1 LSLSILKMSKES
13 DNGTNTGMVADINVD
28 KTKMVENIAEAKRL
42 RQEANECFK
51 NEQYERAIELYT
63 DALKYTPADPQLLGN
78 RSLAN
83 LRIELY
89 GSALADATSAIEI
102 DRGYVKGYYRR
113 AQANMAL
120 GKFKLALMDYEAVVK
135 VRPQDKDAKNKLV
148 ECRRI
153 VKQLAFAK
161 AISVETSEKSAVDS
175 INLESIIVED
185 DYDGPVLEDGKVTL
199 QFLEKLK
206 ETFKNQ
212 KRLHKKFAFNI
223 LIEIRKFFLE
233 EPTLVDITVPKDK
246 KFTICGDIHG
256 QFYDLLNIFEI
267 NGAPSEENPYL
278 FNGDFVDRGSF
289 SVETVFTLF
298 SYKLLY
304 PRHVFLSRGNHESE
318 LMNRMYGFEGE
329 VRSKFSAQMAELFT
343 EVFNTLP
350 LAHLINKR
358 VLVMH
363 GGLFSED
370 GITLDDIR
378 GVSRFRQP
386 PDEGLMCELLWSDPQ
401 DGNGRASSK
410 RGVGIQFGP
419 NVTKEFCK
427 HNNLDYIVRSH
438 EVKPIGYEVAHDGK
452 CITVFSAPNYCDTI
466 GNKGA
471 FIVITGSDLTPKF
484 TTYEAV
490 DHPKVT
496 PMARIMSSLFSPT
509 FRPPPSVVFRAPD
522 FQGSGVITLDSFFSH
537 FSQTIDES
545 ADDVALLRFGS
556 SNDALCLLVDDK
568 FILCPLNEIW
578 NSCGSSCEETCES
591 IVSGK
596 DTPCTLQCVPG
607 CFCVEGFVRD
617 SRGRCIPMSLC
628 PNKVN
633 SSCPENEVFQECG
646 SACPETCDT
655 VSSGFERPCTGNCI
669 AGCFCKNGYVRGYDG
684 KCIPPEDCGKPNN
697 DKCGS
702 NEVFMKCG
710 SACPATCDS
719 IRSENIIPC
728 TKECVSG
735 CFCKSGYV
743 RASTGECLAPEAC
756 GDFFVCGPNE
766 IYKQCGT
773 ACPATCEEPNPSCSL
788 ICASGCFCLDGLVR
802 TRDGKCVKL
811 EECPAS
817 DKMECNNDEEFDE
830 CGTACPLTCDTI
842 KKDMPQTCTKQCVA
856 GCFCRGDLVRDPGG
870 RCVARDMCE
879 DLGVCGLNE
888 QFAECGSS
896 CPPTCRSLYRN
907 SSRPCPLKCVRGCFC
922 KEGFVRSDNGKCI
935 LANQCPKIN

>member
-1 LSLSILKMSKES
+1 MLQYSVSVLAMMLCAFWLK
-13 DNGTNTGMVADINVD
+13 
-28 KTKMVENIAEAKRL
+28 
-42 RQEANECFK
+42 
-51 NEQYERAIELYT
+51 
-63 DALKYTPADPQLLGN
+63 
-78 RSLAN
+78 
-83 LRIELY
+83 
-89 GSALADATSAIEI
+89 
-102 DRGYVKGYYRR
+102 
-113 AQANMAL
+113 
-120 GKFKLALMDYEAVVK
+120 
-135 VRPQDKDAKNKLV
+135 
-148 ECRRI
+148 
-153 VKQLAFAK
+153 
-161 AISVETSEKSAVDS
+161 
-175 INLESIIVED
+175 INLV
-185 DYDGPVLEDGKVTL
+185 
-199 QFLEKLK
+199 
-206 ETFKNQ
+206 
-212 KRLHKKFAFNI
+212 
-223 LIEIRKFFLE
+223 
-233 EPTLVDITVPKDK
+233 
-246 KFTICGDIHG
+246 
-256 QFYDLLNIFEI
+256 
-267 NGAPSEENPYL
+267 NG
-278 FNGDFVDRGSF
+278 
-289 SVETVFTLF
+289 SV
-298 SYKLLY
+298 
-304 PRHVFLSRGNHESE
+304 
-318 LMNRMYGFEGE
+318 
-329 VRSKFSAQMAELFT
+329 
-343 EVFNTLP
+343 
-350 LAHLINKR
+350 
-358 VLVMH
+358 
-363 GGLFSED
+363 
-370 GITLDDIR
+370 
-378 GVSRFRQP
+378 
-386 PDEGLMCELLWSDPQ
+386 
-401 DGNGRASSK
+401 
-410 RGVGIQFGP
+410 
-419 NVTKEFCK
+419 
-427 HNNLDYIVRSH
+427 
-438 EVKPIGYEVAHDGK
+438 
-452 CITVFSAPNYCDTI
+452 
-466 GNKGA
+466 
-471 FIVITGSDLTPKF
+471 
-484 TTYEAV
+484 
-490 DHPKVT
+490 
-496 PMARIMSSLFSPT
+496 
-509 FRPPPSVVFRAPD
+509 
-522 FQGSGVITLDSFFSH
+522 
-537 FSQTIDES
+537 
-545 ADDVALLRFGS
+545 
-556 SNDALCLLVDDK
+556 
-568 FILCPLNEIW
+568 LCPLNEIW

-591 IVSGK
+591 IASGK

-607 CFCVEGFVRD
+607 CFCVDGFVRD

-628 PNKVN
+628 PNRVN
-633 SSCPENEVFQECG
+633 SSCPENEVFHECG

-756 GDFFVCGPNE
+756 GAHLGGCGPREEYRACGSACPESCESIKDLAPHACPAMCVPGCFCKFPFVHFFVCGPNE

-811 EECPAS
+811 EECPAN

>member
-1 LSLSILKMSKES
+1 LSLSVLKMNKES
-13 DNGTNTGMVADINVD
+13 DNNANTAMVADINAD
-28 KTKMVENIAEAKRL
+28 KTEMVENIAEAKRL

-51 NEQYERAIELYT
+51 NEQYERAIELYS
-63 DALKYTPADPQLLGN
+63 DALKYTPSDPQLLGN

-102 DRGYVKGYYRR
+102 DKGYVKGYYRR

-135 VRPQDKDAKNKLV
+135 VRPQDKDAKNKLA

-175 INLESIIVED
+175 INLESITVED
-185 DYDGPVLEDGKVTL
+185 DYEGPVLEDGKVTL
-199 QFLEKLK
+199 EFLEKLK

-212 KRLHKKFAFNI
+212 KRLHKKFAFSI

-267 NGAPSEENPYL
+267 NGPPSEENPYL

-329 VRSKFSAQMAELFT
+329 VRSKFSSQMAELFT
-343 EVFNTLP
+343 EVFNALP

-370 GITLDDIR
+370 GVTLDDIR

-401 DGNGRASSK
+401 DGNGRTASK
-410 RGVGIQFGP
+410 RGVGVQFGP

-438 EVKPIGYEVAHDGK
+438 EVKPTGYEVAHDGK
-452 CITVFSAPNYCDTI
+452 CITVFSAPNYWYVDTI

-471 FIVITGSDLTPKF
+471 FIVINGSDLTPKF
-484 TTYEAV
+484 TTYDAV

-496 PMARIMSSLFSPT
+496 PMA
-509 FRPPPSVVFRAPD
+509 
-522 FQGSGVITLDSFFSH
+522 
-537 FSQTIDES
+537 
-545 ADDVALLRFGS
+545 
-556 SNDALCLLVDDK
+556 
-568 FILCPLNEIW
+568 
-578 NSCGSSCEETCES
+578 
-591 IVSGK
+591 
-596 DTPCTLQCVPG
+596 
-607 CFCVEGFVRD
+607 
-617 SRGRCIPMSLC
+617 
-628 PNKVN
+628 
-633 SSCPENEVFQECG
+633 
-646 SACPETCDT
+646 
-655 VSSGFERPCTGNCI
+655 
-669 AGCFCKNGYVRGYDG
+669 Y
-684 KCIPPEDCGKPNN
+684 
-697 DKCGS
+697 
-702 NEVFMKCG
+702 
-710 SACPATCDS
+710 
-719 IRSENIIPC
+719 
-728 TKECVSG
+728 
-735 CFCKSGYV
+735 
-743 RASTGECLAPEAC
+743 
-756 GDFFVCGPNE
+756 
-766 IYKQCGT
+766 
-773 ACPATCEEPNPSCSL
+773 
-788 ICASGCFCLDGLVR
+788 
-802 TRDGKCVKL
+802 
-811 EECPAS
+811 
-817 DKMECNNDEEFDE
+817 
-830 CGTACPLTCDTI
+830 
-842 KKDMPQTCTKQCVA
+842 
-856 GCFCRGDLVRDPGG
+856 
-870 RCVARDMCE
+870 
-879 DLGVCGLNE
+879 
-888 QFAECGSS
+888 
-896 CPPTCRSLYRN
+896 
-907 SSRPCPLKCVRGCFC
+907 
-922 KEGFVRSDNGKCI
+922 
-935 LANQCPKIN
+935 ANQFFAALQI